1 MTSRVGAPGGR
12 RRLALGTHLA
22 LAVTALF
29 VVVPMWGLLVI
40 ALEGRIG
47 LYPTEPRLW
56 PAEPTLDTF
65 ALAWTE
71 PSNNQTFLLLLRNSL
86 LVSGG
91 AAIVALAFGV
101 SMAYALA
108 RFRFPG
114 RERGATAILLGAL
127 LPPIALLTPLY
138 VVLSALGIRQTLLGL
153 GVVYAA
159 FSLPLAVWL
168 MRGAFR
174 TLEREVEESAYLDGA
189 TAFRTFR
196 SIGLPLVLP
205 SILTAALAA
214 FLLGYSEFAF
224 GWLFVSKPTDV
235 TLAMATSASFAGYSR
250 AFGLVA
256 ALALMMAIPVIAV
269 FLLLQRLLLRDVT
282 LGHAE

>member
-1 MTSRVGAPGGR
+1 MTATVRPGR
-12 RRLALGTHLA
+12 RRRSALGAHVLLT
-22 LAVTALF
+22 VTALF
-29 VVVPMWGLLVI
+29 VLVPMWGLLVV

-47 LYPTEPRLW
+47 LFPTEPRLW
-56 PAEPTLDTF
+56 PAEPTLETF
-65 ALAWTE
+65 SLAWTE
-71 PSNNQTFLLLLRNSL
+71 PSNNQTFLLLLRNSV

-91 AAIVALAFGV
+91 AALVALVFGV
-101 SMAYALA
+101 SMAYAFA

-114 RERGATAILLGAL
+114 RDRGATAILLGAL

-138 VVLSALGIRQTLLGL
+138 VLLSAIGIRQTLLGL

-159 FSLPLAVWL
+159 FSMPLAVWL

-189 TAFRTFR
+189 SAFRTFR
-196 SIGLPLVLP
+196 SIALPLVLP

-224 GWLFVSKPTDV
+224 GWLFVSKASDV
-235 TLAMATSASFAGYSR
+235 TLAMATSASFAGFSR

-256 ALALMMAIPVIAV
+256 ALALMMAVPVVAV
-269 FLLLQRLLLRDVT
+269 FLVLQRLLLRDLT
-282 LGHAE
+282 LGQAE

>member
-1 MTSRVGAPGGR
+1 MTATIRLGR
-12 RRLALGTHLA
+12 RRRPALGVHLA
-22 LAVTALF
+22 LTVTALF
-29 VVVPMWGLLVI
+29 VLVPMWGLLVV

-47 LYPTEPRLW
+47 LFPTEPRLW
-56 PAEPTLDTF
+56 PAEPTIETF
-65 ALAWTE
+65 SLAWSE

-86 LVSGG
+86 VVSGG
-91 AAIVALAFGV
+91 AAVVALVFGV
-101 SMAYALA
+101 SMAYAFA

-114 RERGATAILLGAL
+114 RDRAATAILLGAL

-138 VVLSALGIRQTLLGL
+138 VLLSVIGIRQTLLGL

-159 FSLPLAVWL
+159 FSMPLAVWL

-174 TLEREVEESAYLDGA
+174 TLQREVEESAYLDGA
-189 TAFRTFR
+189 SAFRTFR

-224 GWLFVSKPTDV
+224 GWLFVSKASDV
-235 TLAMATSASFAGYSR
+235 TLAMATSASFAGFSR

-256 ALALMMAIPVIAV
+256 ALALMMAVPVVAV
-269 FLLLQRLLLRDVT
+269 FLVLQRLLLRDVT
-282 LGHAE
+282 LGQAE

>member
-1 MTSRVGAPGGR
+1 MTTTIRPGR
-12 RRLALGTHLA
+12 RRRPALGAHLA
-22 LAVTALF
+22 LTVMALF
-29 VVVPMWGLLVI
+29 VLVPMWGLLVV

-47 LYPTEPRLW
+47 LFPTESRLW
-56 PAEPTLDTF
+56 PAEPTLETF
-65 ALAWTE
+65 SLAWSE
-71 PSNNQTFLLLLRNSL
+71 PSNNQTFLLLLRNSVV
-86 LVSGG
+86 VSGG
-91 AAIVALAFGV
+91 AALVALVFGV
-101 SMAYALA
+101 SMAYAFA

-114 RERGATAILLGAL
+114 RDRGATAILLGAL

-138 VVLSALGIRQTLLGL
+138 VLLSAIGIRQTLLGL

-159 FSLPLAVWL
+159 FSMPLAVWL

-189 TAFRTFR
+189 SAFRTFR

-224 GWLFVSKPTDV
+224 GWLFVSKASDV
-235 TLAMATSASFAGYSR
+235 TLAMATSASFAGFSR

-256 ALALMMAIPVIAV
+256 ALALMMAVPVVAV
-269 FLLLQRLLLRDVT
+269 FLVLQRLLLRDVT
-282 LGHAE
+282 LGQAE

>member
-1 MTSRVGAPGGR
+1 MTATIRLGR
-12 RRLALGTHLA
+12 RRRPTLGVHLA
-22 LAVTALF
+22 LTVTALF
-29 VVVPMWGLLVI
+29 VLVPMWGLLVV

-47 LYPTEPRLW
+47 LFPTEPRLW
-56 PAEPTLDTF
+56 PAEPTIETF
-65 ALAWTE
+65 SLAWSE

-86 LVSGG
+86 VVSGG
-91 AAIVALAFGV
+91 AAVVALVFGV
-101 SMAYALA
+101 SMAYAFA

-114 RERGATAILLGAL
+114 RDRAATAILLGAL

-138 VVLSALGIRQTLLGL
+138 VLLSVIGIRQTLLGL

-159 FSLPLAVWL
+159 FSMPLAVWL

-174 TLEREVEESAYLDGA
+174 TLQREVEESAYLDGA
-189 TAFRTFR
+189 SAFRTFR

-224 GWLFVSKPTDV
+224 GWLFVSKASDV
-235 TLAMATSASFAGYSR
+235 TLAMATSASFAGFSR

-256 ALALMMAIPVIAV
+256 ALALMMAVPVVAV
-269 FLLLQRLLLRDVT
+269 FLVLQRLLLRDVT
-282 LGHAE
+282 LGQAE